1 MTEITLLEPS
11 MADVLEAIVAADDL
25 NVSKKTHWSCSV
37 RQICT
42 GIGRPAENIPGRWS
56 GVNAAFQDLHHARV
70 GCNPKTLANHKANVR
85 ACLKWFAKAR
95 NLPEHGIVLSPAWA
109 LLRAAIADEYRRD
122 RLSALIR
129 FASAKQLDPND
140 VTEEV
145 FDEYMQYR
153 AETTSLASDAAA
165 RRRIARAWNACV
177 EEIPEWPRQRLIEP
191 PVKQLTMTAWE
202 CFPQR
207 LREEIESYLAGFT
220 KIRRG
225 ARGKRIRPCKQSTI
239 DTRRRELQAF
249 VRKATD
255 LGHPVESL
263 TSLEVVLDPT
273 MVEEVLNAYWDESNK
288 KEEPCTYTIDLAW
301 KLLSIARETKCLPDE
316 ELAKL
321 DDIRAAMEEHRRGG
335 LTEKNLT
342 VIRSILTG
350 QVWDRVVQLPQVLMA
365 EARLARHDAPVKA
378 AVTAQIATAIAIL
391 TFAPIRLGN
400 LIQMRLGENL
410 IKPGSLDD
418 PYWLVF
424 PHYDVKNRV
433 RLEFKLLAELCEII
447 DEYINDYR
455 SILLRGSNEL
465 WLFPGETGNVKTSR
479 TLSLQI
485 TDRIEKACGLRMTAH
500 QFRHAAAAIFLKENP
515 GQYETVRQLLGHRN
529 IQTTINFYVGLQTL
543 MASEIFGGIIKSRL
557 DSELEPTE

>member
-1 MTEITLLEPS
+1 MIPTL
-11 MADVLEAIVAADDL
+11 
-25 NVSKKTHWSCSV
+25 
-37 RQICT
+37 
-42 GIGRPAENIPGRWS
+42 
-56 GVNAAFQDLHHARV
+56 
-70 GCNPKTLANHKANVR
+70 
-85 ACLKWFAKAR
+85 
-95 NLPEHGIVLSPAWA
+95 
-109 LLRAAIADEYRRD
+109 
-122 RLSALIR
+122 
-129 FASAKQLDPND
+129 
-140 VTEEV
+140 
-145 FDEYMQYR
+145 
-153 AETTSLASDAAA
+153 
-165 RRRIARAWNACV
+165 
-177 EEIPEWPRQRLIEP
+177 
-191 PVKQLTMTAWE
+191 
-202 CFPQR
+202 
-207 LREEIESYLAGFT
+207 
-220 KIRRG
+220 
-225 ARGKRIRPCKQSTI
+225 
-239 DTRRRELQAF
+239 
-249 VRKATD
+249 
-255 LGHPVESL
+255 
-263 TSLEVVLDPT
+263 
-273 MVEEVLNAYWDESNK
+273 VEEVLNAYWDESNK
-288 KEEPCTYTIDLAW
+288 QEPCTYTIDLAW

-335 LTEKNLT
+335 LTEKNLN

-350 QVWDRVVQLPQVLMA
+350 QVWDRVAQLPQALMA
-365 EARLARHDAPVKA
+365 EARLLRHDAPVKA

-400 LIQMRLGENL
+400 LIQIRLGENL

-433 RLEFKLLAELCEII
+433 RLEFKLLPELCEII

-557 DSELEPTE
+557 DSELEPAE